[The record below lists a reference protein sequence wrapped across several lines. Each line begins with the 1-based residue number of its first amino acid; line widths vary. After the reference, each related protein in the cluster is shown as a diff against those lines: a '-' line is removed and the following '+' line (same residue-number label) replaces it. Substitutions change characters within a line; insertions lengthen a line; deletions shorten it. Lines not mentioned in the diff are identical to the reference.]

1 MKKSIKLP
9 LTILATTLLFAC
21 SPEPKTSE
29 VTVDM
34 SKSELIN
41 IMGEPDHIETNPS
54 NILDDIEPGIKIL
67 VRAQEDMLDKDSSE
81 YTSEESRLFDK
92 RKVILDELQDVLVA
106 LANNDELDRYDY
118 LNEEIYFEGSDEVE
132 NGDMEVYVLEG
143 RVIHVHSSLNE

>member
-1 MKKSIKLP
+1 MKKTIKLS
-9 LTILATTLLFAC
+9 LTLLATTLLFAC

-41 IMGEPDHIETNPS
+41 IMGEPDYIETNSS

-67 VRAQEDMLDKDSSE
+67 VRAQDDMLDKDSSE
-81 YTSEESRLFDK
+81 YTSEEARLYDR
-92 RKVILDELQDVLVA
+92 RKVILSELQDVLVA

-118 LNEEIYFEGSDEVE
+118 LNEDIYFEGSDNVE
-132 NGDMEVYVLEG
+132 NGDMKVYVLEG
-143 RVIHVHSSLNE
+143 RVIHVHSSSNE

>member
-1 MKKSIKLP
+1 MKKSIKLS
-9 LTILATTLLFAC
+9 LTLLATTLLFAC

-41 IMGEPDHIETNPS
+41 TMGEPDYIETNSS

-67 VRAQEDMLDKDSSE
+67 VRAQDDMLDKDSSE
-81 YTSEESRLFDK
+81 YTSEESRLFDR

-143 RVIHVHSSLNE
+143 RVIHVHSSSNE

>member
-1 MKKSIKLP
+1 MKKPIKLS

-118 LNEEIYFEGSDEVE
+118 LNEDIYFEGSDNVG
-132 NGDMEVYVLEG
+132 NGDMKVYVLEG
-143 RVIHVHSSLNE
+143 RVIHVHSSSSE

>member
-1 MKKSIKLP
+1 MKMTKLV
-9 LTILATTLLFAC
+9 LTLATTTLLFAC

-41 IMGEPDHIETNPS
+41 MMGEPDYIETNSS

-81 YTSEESRLFDK
+81 YTSEESRLFDR
-92 RKVILDELQDVLVA
+92 RKVILAELQGVLVA

-143 RVIHVHSSLNE
+143 RVIHVHSSSSE

>member
-1 MKKSIKLP
+1 MKITKLV
-9 LTILATTLLFAC
+9 LTLATTTLLFAC
-21 SPEPKTSE
+21 SPTPKTSE
-29 VTVDM
+29 VTVDI
-34 SKSELIN
+34 SKSELVE

-67 VRAQEDMLDKDSSE
+67 VRAQEDMFDKDSSE
-81 YTSEESRLFDK
+81 YTYEESRLFDK

-143 RVIHVHSSLNE
+143 RVIHVHSSSNE

>member
-1 MKKSIKLP
+1 MKKSIKLS
-9 LTILATTLLFAC
+9 LTLLATTLLFAC

-34 SKSELIN
+34 SKSELITT
-41 IMGEPDHIETNPS
+41 MGEPDYIETNSS

-92 RKVILDELQDVLVA
+92 RKMILAELQDVLVA

-143 RVIHVHSSLNE
+143 RVIHVHSSSIE

>member
-1 MKKSIKLP
+1 MKKSIKLS
-9 LTILATTLLFAC
+9 LTLLATTLLFAC

-41 IMGEPDHIETNPS
+41 IMGEPDYIETKSS
-54 NILDDIEPGIKIL
+54 NVLDDIEPGIKIL
-67 VRAQEDMLDKDSSE
+67 VRAQDDMLDKDSSE

-118 LNEEIYFEGSDEVE
+118 LNEDIYFEGSDNVG
-132 NGDMEVYVLEG
+132 NGDMKVYVLEG
-143 RVIHVHSSLNE
+143 RVIHVHSSSSE

>member
-1 MKKSIKLP
+1 MKKSIKLS
-9 LTILATTLLFAC
+9 LTLLATTLLFAC

-41 IMGEPDHIETNPS
+41 IMGEPDYIETNSS

-67 VRAQEDMLDKDSSE
+67 VRAQDDMLDKDSSE
-81 YTSEESRLFDK
+81 YTSEESRLFDE

-106 LANNDELDRYDY
+106 LANNDELDRCD
-118 LNEEIYFEGSDEVE
+118 
-132 NGDMEVYVLEG
+132 
-143 RVIHVHSSLNE
+143 

>member
-1 MKKSIKLP
+1 MKKSIKLS
-9 LTILATTLLFAC
+9 LTLLTTTLLFAC
-21 SPEPKTSE
+21 SQTPKTSDIS
-29 VTVDM
+29 VGI
-34 SKSELIN
+34 SKSEI
-41 IMGEPDHIETNPS
+41 IDTMGEPDYIETNSS

-118 LNEEIYFEGSDEVE
+118 LNEDIYFEGSDNVG
-132 NGDMEVYVLEG
+132 NGDMKVYVLEG
-143 RVIHVHSSLNE
+143 RVIHVHSSSSE

>member
-1 MKKSIKLP
+1 MKKSIKLS
-9 LTILATTLLFAC
+9 LTLLATTLLFAC

-34 SKSELIN
+34 SKSELIE
-41 IMGEPDHIETNPS
+41 IMGEPDYIETNSS

-67 VRAQEDMLDKDSSE
+67 VRAQDDMLDKDSSE

-118 LNEEIYFEGSDEVE
+118 LNEDIYFEGSDNVG
-132 NGDMEVYVLEG
+132 NGDMKVYVLEG
-143 RVIHVHSSLNE
+143 RVIHVHSSSSE

>member
-1 MKKSIKLP
+1 MKKSIKLS
-9 LTILATTLLFAC
+9 LTLLATTLLFAC

-67 VRAQEDMLDKDSSE
+67 VRAQDDMLERDSST
-81 YTSEESRLFDK
+81 YTSEERHLFDK
-92 RKVILDELQDVLVA
+92 RKVILTEIQDILVA
-106 LANNDELDRYDY
+106 LADGAELDRYDY

>member
-1 MKKSIKLP
+1 MKKSIKLS
-9 LTILATTLLFAC
+9 LTLLATTLLFAC

-41 IMGEPDHIETNPS
+41 IMGEPDYIETNSS

-67 VRAQEDMLDKDSSE
+67 VRAQDDMLDKDSSE

-118 LNEEIYFEGSDEVE
+118 LNEDIYFEGSDNVG
-132 NGDMEVYVLEG
+132 NGDMKVYVLEG
-143 RVIHVHSSLNE
+143 RVIHVHSSSSE

>member
-1 MKKSIKLP
+1 MKKSIKLS
-9 LTILATTLLFAC
+9 LTLLATTLLFAC
-21 SPEPKTSE
+21 SQTPKTSDIS
-29 VTVDM
+29 VGI
-34 SKSELIN
+34 SKSELIDT
-41 IMGEPDHIETNPS
+41 MGEPDYIETNSS

-67 VRAQEDMLDKDSSE
+67 VRAQDDMLDKDSSE

-143 RVIHVHSSLNE
+143 RVIHVHSSSSE

>member
-1 MKKSIKLP
+1 MKKSIKLS
-9 LTILATTLLFAC
+9 LTLLATTLLFAC

-34 SKSELIN
+34 SKSELITT
-41 IMGEPDHIETNPS
+41 MGEPDYIETNSS

-92 RKVILDELQDVLVA
+92 RKMILAELQDVLVA

>member
-1 MKKSIKLP
+1 MKKSIKLS
-9 LTILATTLLFAC
+9 LTLLATTLLFAC

-41 IMGEPDHIETNPS
+41 MMGEPDHIETNPS

-67 VRAQEDMLDKDSSE
+67 VRAQEDMLDKDSSK
-81 YTSEESRLFDK
+81 YSSEESRLFDE
-92 RKVILDELQDVLVA
+92 RKEILAELQDVLVA

-118 LNEEIYFEGSDEVE
+118 LNEEIYFEGSDKVE

-143 RVIHVHSSLNE
+143 RVIHVHSSSIE

>member
-1 MKKSIKLP
+1 MKKSIKLS
-9 LTILATTLLFAC
+9 LTLLATTLLFAC

-34 SKSELIN
+34 SESELIN
-41 IMGEPDHIETNPS
+41 IRGEPDHIETNPS

-67 VRAQEDMLDKDSSE
+67 VRAQDDMLERDSST
-81 YTSEESRLFDK
+81 YTPEERHLFDK
-92 RKVILDELQDVLVA
+92 RKVILTEIQDVLVA
-106 LANNDELDRYDY
+106 LADGAELDRYDY

-143 RVIHVHSSLNE
+143 RVIHVHSSSNE

>member
-1 MKKSIKLP
+1 MKKSIKLS
-9 LTILATTLLFAC
+9 LTLLATTLLFAC

-41 IMGEPDHIETNPS
+41 TMGEPDYIETNSS

-81 YTSEESRLFDK
+81 YTSEESRLFDR
-92 RKVILDELQDVLVA
+92 RKVILAELQDVLVA

-118 LNEEIYFEGSDEVE
+118 LNEEIYFEGSDEVQ
-132 NGDMEVYVLEG
+132 NGDMGVYVLEG
-143 RVIHVHSSLNE
+143 RVIHVHSSSIE

>member
-1 MKKSIKLP
+1 MKKSIKLS
-9 LTILATTLLFAC
+9 LTLLATTLLFTC

-34 SKSELIN
+34 SKSELITT
-41 IMGEPDHIETNPS
+41 MGEPDYIETNSS

-92 RKVILDELQDVLVA
+92 RKMILAELQDVLVA

-143 RVIHVHSSLNE
+143 RVIHVHSSSIE

>member
-1 MKKSIKLP
+1 MKKPIKLS
-9 LTILATTLLFAC
+9 LTLLATTLLFAC
-21 SPEPKTSE
+21 SQTPKTSDIS
-29 VTVDM
+29 VGI
-34 SKSELIN
+34 SKSELIDT
-41 IMGEPDHIETNPS
+41 IGEPDYIETNSS

-67 VRAQEDMLDKDSSE
+67 VRAQDDMLDKDSSE

-143 RVIHVHSSLNE
+143 RVIHVHSSSNE

>member
-1 MKKSIKLP
+1 MKKSIKLS
-9 LTILATTLLFAC
+9 LTLLATTILFAC

-41 IMGEPDHIETNPS
+41 TMGEPDYIETNSS

-67 VRAQEDMLDKDSSE
+67 VRAQDDMLDKDSSE

-118 LNEEIYFEGSDEVE
+118 LNEDIYFEGSDNVG
-132 NGDMEVYVLEG
+132 NGDMKVYVLEG
-143 RVIHVHSSLNE
+143 RVIHVHSSSSE

>member
-1 MKKSIKLP
+1 MKKSIKLS

-21 SPEPKTSE
+21 SHEPKTSE

-34 SKSELIN
+34 SKSELIDT
-41 IMGEPDHIETNPS
+41 MGEPDYIETNSS

-67 VRAQEDMLDKDSSE
+67 VRAQDDMLDKDSSE

-143 RVIHVHSSLNE
+143 RVIHVHSSSSE

>member
-1 MKKSIKLP
+1 MKKSIKLS
-9 LTILATTLLFAC
+9 LTLLATTLLFAC
-21 SPEPKTSE
+21 SPEPNTSE

-41 IMGEPDHIETNPS
+41 TMGEPDYIETNSS

-67 VRAQEDMLDKDSSE
+67 VRAQDDMLDKDSSE

-92 RKVILDELQDVLVA
+92 RKVMLDELQDVLVA
-106 LANNDELDRYDY
+106 LANSDELDRYDY
-118 LNEEIYFEGSDEVE
+118 LNEEIYFEGSDEVQ

-143 RVIHVHSSLNE
+143 RVIHVHSSSNE

>member
-1 MKKSIKLP
+1 MKKSIKLS

-67 VRAQEDMLDKDSSE
+67 VRAQDDMLDKDSSE

-118 LNEEIYFEGSDEVE
+118 LNEDIYFEGSDNVG
-132 NGDMEVYVLEG
+132 NGDMKVYVLEG
-143 RVIHVHSSLNE
+143 RVIHVHSSSSE

>member
-1 MKKSIKLP
+1 MKKSIKLS
-9 LTILATTLLFAC
+9 LTLLATTLLFAC

-41 IMGEPDHIETNPS
+41 MMGEPDHIETNPS

-67 VRAQEDMLDKDSSE
+67 VRAQEDMLDKDSSK
-81 YTSEESRLFDK
+81 YSSEESRLFDE
-92 RKVILDELQDVLVA
+92 RKEILAELQDVLVA

-118 LNEEIYFEGSDEVE
+118 LNEEIYFEGSDKVE

-143 RVIHVHSSLNE
+143 RVIHVHSSSNE

>member
-1 MKKSIKLP
+1 MKKSIKLS
-9 LTILATTLLFAC
+9 LTLLATTLLFAC
-21 SPEPKTSE
+21 STEPKTSE

-41 IMGEPDHIETNPS
+41 IMGEPDYIETNSS

-67 VRAQEDMLDKDSSE
+67 VRAQDDMLQRDSST
-81 YTSEESRLFDK
+81 YTSEEQRLFDK
-92 RKVILDELQDVLVA
+92 RKVILTEIQDILVA
-106 LANNDELDRYDY
+106 LADGAELDRYDY

-143 RVIHVHSSLNE
+143 RVIHVHSSSNE

>member
-1 MKKSIKLP
+1 MKKSIKLS
-9 LTILATTLLFAC
+9 LTLLATTLLFAC

-41 IMGEPDHIETNPS
+41 MMGEPDHIETNPS

-67 VRAQEDMLDKDSSE
+67 VRAQEDMLDKDSSK
-81 YTSEESRLFDK
+81 YSSEESRLFDE
-92 RKVILDELQDVLVA
+92 RKEILAELQDVLVA

-118 LNEEIYFEGSDEVE
+118 LNEEIYFEGSDKVE

-143 RVIHVHSSLNE
+143 RVIYVHSSSIE

>member
-1 MKKSIKLP
+1 MKITKLV
-9 LTILATTLLFAC
+9 LTLATTTLLFAC
-21 SPEPKTSE
+21 SPTPKTSE
-29 VTVDM
+29 VTVDI
-34 SKSELIN
+34 SKSELIE

-67 VRAQEDMLDKDSSE
+67 VRAQEDMFDKDSSE
-81 YTSEESRLFDK
+81 YTYEESRLFDK

-143 RVIHVHSSLNE
+143 RVIHVHSSSNE